1 MGTFPAQAVIKTP
14 RAHHSP
20 AEPVLLGSYRNLNAM
35 AAKEI
40 EEMEN
45 LVAFLAL
52 CVPNAIAICSL
63 SNVWNKRN
71 FVFSFFNIQFR
82 CDVINTFQKDIFN
95 QR

>member
-1 MGTFPAQAVIKTP
+1 MDTSPAQAAIKTP

-63 SNVWNKRN
+63 SNVWNK
-71 FVFSFFNIQFR
+71 SLFFLQFTIPMR
-82 CDVINTFQKDIFN
+82 CY
-95 QR
+95 